1 MNDGEKMLDGKENV
15 ARKKRLKHAKSMN
28 VHDSKAEKPGTERAK
43 RLEDSDPIDHDHGD
57 DGEAC
62 VGGEATVLPD
72 ACAGA

>member
-1 MNDGEKMLDGKENV
+1 
-15 ARKKRLKHAKSMN
+15 MN